1 MMDRKGFEHPF
12 GSHQAWV
19 IALLLLSA
27 DLAFMAMHTINA
39 LTMWW
44 NNPMLNI
51 EKDHGYPE
59 TFQYLKYFW
68 ASILCVILAIRIR
81 TWQFLAWALLFI
93 YLLADDS
100 LTLHEQAG
108 ATIAAHLNFT
118 PPWGLRTQDVGELVS
133 ALGTAL
139 VLFVPLALAFVKGS
153 PRFRL
158 VSLHLTQ
165 LVLVLASFG
174 VLVDLLHMT
183 VQSGWRLKF
192 ILAFVEDGGEMIAA
206 SALLV
211 YTYLLCMREGEPPMH
226 APWNLL
232 LPLKSTSTF
241 VAAN

>member
-1 MMDRKGFEHPF
+1 MDRKGFEHPF
-12 GSHQAWV
+12 GSHQAWA

-39 LTMWW
+39 LTVWW

-68 ASILCVILAIRIR
+68 ASILCVVLAVKSRV
-81 TWQFLAWALLFI
+81 WQFLAWALLFI

-108 ATIAAHLNFT
+108 TFIAAHLNFT

-139 VLFVPLALAFVKGS
+139 VLFIPLALAFVKGS

-158 VSLHLTQ
+158 ASLHLAQ

-206 SALLV
+206 SALLA
-211 YTYLLCMREGEPPMH
+211 YTYLLCMREGDPPTH

-232 LPLKSTSTF
+232 LPFKSTSTF